1 MLDFISSA
9 LPASHTSKPEACQ
22 VTLYLLRLLRTLLS
36 LPANRSYFLVQNL
49 LPPIIPMLSSS
60 LEKYI
65 KVAAASSRSST
76 ENMDSVAEILDGF
89 LWTVTVIIGHVNS
102 DEKQTQMQDSLVEL
116 IVAYK
121 VIHHLRDLFALYD
134 RPQVEGSPFPSSI
147 LFGLNLLAVLT
158 SRDSPGAFSIIDWE
172 SCKLNTSRGYSILQ
186 KLEYLDSQ
194 EIQALGE
201 AAKTE
206 ANPSTEECK
215 GEKIDSSDGVAH
227 SDLAFVLAP
236 KDEDS
241 AESSQEMNKVTD
253 TFAMV
258 TDNAARANKINLK
271 QPVLLVLSA
280 IVETGLVCL
289 PSLLTAVLL
298 QANNKLSEQVWTRY
312 LILENNTAIV

>member
-9 LPASHTSKPEACQ
+9 LPASHTSKPEGCQ

-65 KVAAASSRSST
+65 KVAAASSKSST
-76 ENMDSVAEILDGF
+76 ENMESVAEILDGF
-89 LWTVTVIIGHVNS
+89 LWTVTVIIGHVNN
-102 DEKQTQMQDSLVEL
+102 DEKQTQMQDGLVEL

-158 SRDSPGAFSIIDWE
+158 SRDSPGAFSIINWE
-172 SCKLNTSRGYSILQ
+172 SCKVNTSRGYSILQ

-194 EIQALGE
+194 EIHAGDE
-201 AAKTE
+201 VKTE
-206 ANPSTEECK
+206 TNSLPEDCE
-215 GEKIDSSDGVAH
+215 GEKIDSSNGGMD
-227 SDLAFVLAP
+227 SDLALFLAQ
-236 KDEDS
+236 KDEKNT
-241 AESSQEMNKVTD
+241 AKGSQEMNKVSD
-253 TFAMV
+253 TFSMV
-258 TDNAARANKINLK
+258 TDNAARGNKINVK
-271 QPVLLVLSA
+271 PPVVLVLSA
-280 IVETGLVCL
+280 IVETGLVSL

-298 QANNKLSEQVWTRY
+298 QANNKLSPEQV
-312 LILENNTAIV
+312 

>member
-1 MLDFISSA
+1 M
-9 LPASHTSKPEACQ
+9 
-22 VTLYLLRLLRTLLS
+22 
-36 LPANRSYFLVQNL
+36 QNL

-65 KVAAASSRSST
+65 KVAAASSKSST

-89 LWTVTVIIGHVNS
+89 LWTVTVIIGHVNK

-158 SRDSPGAFSIIDWE
+158 SRDSPGAFSIINWE

-186 KLEYLDSQ
+186 KLEYLDSP
-194 EIQALGE
+194 EMQAGGE
-201 AAKTE
+201 VVKTE
-206 ANPSTEECK
+206 TNSLPEECE
-215 GEKIDSSDGVAH
+215 GEKIGNSNGVENSDS
-227 SDLAFVLAP
+227 FVLVQ
-236 KDEDS
+236 KDEKNA
-241 AESSQEMNKVTD
+241 AESFQEMNKVSD
-253 TFAMV
+253 TFA
-258 TDNAARANKINLK
+258 TARGNKINLK
-271 QPVLLVLSA
+271 QPVVLVLSA
-280 IVETGLVCL
+280 IVETGLVSL

-298 QANNKLSEQVWTRY
+298 QANNKLSSEQV
-312 LILENNTAIV
+312 